1 MAMKLKVVAAAG
13 LILLLAGC
21 AELMNVL
28 QTSGP
33 LPLTEAD
40 VVSGLKEALITGAR
54 NSAGKLAAENGY
66 FGDAAVKIL
75 LPDDAKV
82 IVDNISRIPGGD
94 KLVEDVILR
103 INRAAED
110 AAKEAAPIF
119 VNSIT
124 SMSIGDAF
132 GILRGSD
139 NAATTYLKNTTYTDL
154 YNLYKPKIRVSTE
167 KKLIGNVSTKDS
179 WNTLTSRWNTLAN
192 SVAGRVANLKPV
204 NTDLDDYLTNRA
216 LAGMFSKVEI
226 EELKIRKDVSAR
238 VTPILQRVFG
248 SLDNTAK

>member
-1 MAMKLKVVAAAG
+1 MKLRIIAAAT
-13 LILLLAGC
+13 LIILLAGC

-40 VVSGLKEALITGAR
+40 VISGLKEALVTGAR

-75 LPDDAKV
+75 LPDDAKI
-82 IVDNISRIPGGD
+82 IVDNISRLPGGD
-94 KLVEDVILR
+94 KLVQDVVLR

-124 SMSIGDAF
+124 SMSIADAW
-132 GILRGSD
+132 GILKGSD

-154 YNLYKPKIRVSTE
+154 YNLYKPKIKVSTE
-167 KKLIGNVSTKDS
+167 KQLIGNISTKDS
-179 WNTLTSRWNTLAN
+179 WNTLTSKWNTLAN
-192 SVAGRVANLKPV
+192 SLAGKVANLKPV

-216 LAGMFSKVEI
+216 LAGMFSKVEG

-248 SLDNTAK
+248 SLDNKTN